1 MLAVFPGS
9 FDPPT
14 VAHVAIAEAALQHVD
29 EVRFVLSEVAL
40 GKKDAVGRTPVDVR
54 RQVLDAI
61 TAITGGLSVVVT
73 PASLIADIAAESAA
87 DAVIVGRDKWAQILD
102 PAWYGGSVPARDAAV
117 ARLPLVLLVPRAG
130 PEAAPAVPAPSGPEV
145 VTLHIEARHHDV
157 SSTRARAGELG
168 LIATAARAAG
178 HWG

>member
-61 TAITGGLSVVVT
+61 TATTGGLSVVVT

-102 PAWYGGSVPARDAAV
+102 PAWYGGSIAARDDAV
-117 ARLPLVLLVPRAG
+117 ARLPRVLVAARAGTDVTGHPRAVLL
-130 PEAAPAVPAPSGPEV
+130 EV
-145 VTLHIEARHHDV
+145 DPVHLEV
-157 SSTRARAGELG
+157 SSTRARAGATG
-168 LIATAARAAG
+168 LMLPAARAAG
-178 HWG
+178 HWR